1 MDKVRGIAELKTY
14 GKVNI
19 TLSKLMDKYNI
30 SKYQMSKLTNLKYT
44 TIKAYY
50 NNDPI
55 TRVDL
60 DVIAKLCYVL
70 DCNIQDILEYNKP
83 E

>member
-14 GKVNI
+14 GQVNI

-70 DCNIQDILEYNKP
+70 DCNIQDIL
-83 E
+83 

>member
-1 MDKVRGIAELKTY
+1 MEKVRGIAELKSY

-19 TLSKLMDKYNI
+19 TVSKLMDKYGI
-30 SKYQMSKLTNLKYT
+30 SLYQMAKLTNLKYT
-44 TIKAYY
+44 TIKTYYY
-50 NNDPI
+50 NAPI

-60 DVIAKLCYVL
+60 DVVAKMCYVL
-70 DCNIQDILEYNKP
+70 DCNIQDILEYTTT